1 MTSSKTC
8 WSVLSQNFAYS
19 DMGSRLPV
27 IGFFFRCLDIAA
39 TENDRQ
45 SIEIHTTSGLPN
57 FSSIS
62 SAVNSPTSLY
72 KSMPSN
78 FVSQSTQNVLC
89 PLRSKALLMLRV
101 PANSSKTSRG
111 LSVCLSV
118 CQDCR
123 FDIIFCQIH
132 PPFSF
137 KGRGLVLAWLNP
149 LFFHLFCKL
158 FILSSI
164 FITIREHICNRLI

>member
-1 MTSSKTC
+1 
-8 WSVLSQNFAYS
+8 
-19 DMGSRLPV
+19 MGSRFPV
-27 IGFFFRCLDIAA
+27 IGFFFLCLDIAA
-39 TENDRQ
+39 REKLEQ
-45 SIEIHTTSGLPN
+45 SNEIHTTSGLPN

-62 SAVNSPTSLY
+62 SVVNSLMSLY

-89 PLRSKALLMLRV
+89 PLRSKALLILRV

-118 CQDCR
+118 CLSQDCR

-137 KGRGLVLAWLNP
+137 KGSGLVFARLNP
-149 LFFHLFCKL
+149 LCFHFFYKL
-158 FILSSI
+158 LIFFSI
-164 FITIREHICNRLI
+164 FITIRKYICNRPIQSRLILFNNF